1 VSLECACFGSD
12 DWLFFAF
19 VVVEA
24 TKGPAR
30 IDKLDNGRKLY
41 RFRRDPGSQIPLSL
55 DLFRPTVRFAHSPS
69 TFRRA
74 RVWILFARVRRSIS
88 RACWQTIE
96 APRLRPSLGLHSNG
110 FMKANKVPRERNP
123 FLLTGKRRWRPF
135 RWIFR
140 RTRRDDAPNNLLS
153 QDVKPV

>member
-1 VSLECACFGSD
+1 MCMFCRRRLA
-12 DWLFFAF
+12 LFAF
-19 VVVEA
+19 VLVDP

-30 IDKLDNGRKLY
+30 TDKLDNGRNT
-41 RFRRDPGSQIPLSL
+41 LSL
-55 DLFRPTVRFAHSPS
+55 PLRSRLTDPAFAGSVSPGPHAHHAPLTRVR
-69 TFRRA
+69 
-74 RVWILFARVRRSIS
+74 ILFARVRRSIS

-96 APRLRPSLGLHSNG
+96 APRLRPSLDLHSNG

-140 RTRRDDAPNNLLS
+140 RTKRDDAPNNLLS

>member
-1 VSLECACFGSD
+1 MFWQRRLA
-12 DWLFFAF
+12 LFAF
-19 VVVEA
+19 VVVDA
-24 TKGPAR
+24 TKGR
-30 IDKLDNGRKLY
+30 GRTDKLDNGRK
-41 RFRRDPGSQIPLSL
+41 DSIASVAIQ
-55 DLFRPTVRFAHSPS
+55 AHHAPP
-69 TFRRA
+69 A
-74 RVWILFARVRRSIS
+74 RVRILFARVRRSIS

-96 APRLRPSLGLHSNG
+96 APRPRPSLGLHSNG

-140 RTRRDDAPNNLLS
+140 RARRDDAPNNLLS

>member
-1 VSLECACFGSD
+1 MFWQRRLA
-12 DWLFFAF
+12 LFAF
-19 VVVEA
+19 VVVDVA
-24 TKGPAR
+24 KGPAR
-30 IDKLDNGRKLY
+30 IDKLDNGRET
-41 RFRRDPGSQIPLSL
+41 LSL
-55 DLFRPTVRFAHSPS
+55 PSRSRLTDPAFAGSVSPYRPIRPFARHAPQ
-69 TFRRA
+69 A

-88 RACWQTIE
+88 RVCWQTIE
-96 APRLRPSLGLHSNG
+96 APRLRPSLGLQSNG
-110 FMKANKVPRERNP
+110 VMKANKVPRERNP